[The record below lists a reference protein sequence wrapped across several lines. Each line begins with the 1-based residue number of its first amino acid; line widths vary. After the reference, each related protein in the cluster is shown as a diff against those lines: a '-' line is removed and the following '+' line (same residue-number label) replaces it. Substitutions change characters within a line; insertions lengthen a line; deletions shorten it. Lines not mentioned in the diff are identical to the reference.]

1 MIVLSLLVCVIFP
14 STKTMIN
21 QIEALEMNVARA
33 NEQTEQV
40 NAKKIQRLEEMFAIM
55 LEDIMEIKVS
65 VRALREHVEHVGT
78 VDSRRSSVLTIKE
91 MSPYRKQ
98 SQQSFQKVDD
108 CRRGSTAL
116 STKEM
121 SPRRAERGQRSK
133 NFVSEN
139 MNYLNVFAEKTQE
152 RENKRKKQIEAFKRR
167 VKKLTVSGTVS
178 SCVWFLCG
186 MIVIYQGIKCVKKYN
201 DSPKAAEIEVV
212 DGINELFPQFTICGA
227 GKRYNNTTPDCN
239 SHW

>member
-78 VDSRRSSVLTIKE
+78 CLPAIF
-91 MSPYRKQ
+91 Q
-98 SQQSFQKVDD
+98 S
-108 CRRGSTAL
+108 C
-116 STKEM
+116 
-121 SPRRAERGQRSK
+121 
-133 NFVSEN
+133 
-139 MNYLNVFAEKTQE
+139 
-152 RENKRKKQIEAFKRR
+152 
-167 VKKLTVSGTVS
+167 
-178 SCVWFLCG
+178 
-186 MIVIYQGIKCVKKYN
+186 
-201 DSPKAAEIEVV
+201 
-212 DGINELFPQFTICGA
+212 LF
-227 GKRYNNTTPDCN
+227 
-239 SHW
+239 

>member
-1 MIVLSLLVCVIFP
+1 
-14 STKTMIN
+14 
-21 QIEALEMNVARA
+21 MNVEESTMEAK
-33 NEQTEQV
+33 EQTQTEQV

-55 LEDIMEIKVS
+55 LEDIMELKVS
-65 VRALREHVEHVGT
+65 FRKLRES
-78 VDSRRSSVLTIKE
+78 VDSLGGTLDHRRSSVQLMKQ
-91 MSPYRKQ
+91 MSPRRKR
-98 SQQSFQKVDD
+98 SQQSIQTMVD
-108 CRRGSTAL
+108 CSRGSTAL
-116 STKEM
+116 TTKEV
-121 SPRRAERGQRSK
+121 SPCNAERGQQGK

-139 MNYLNVFAEKTQE
+139 MNYLKVFAEKTQE

>member
-1 MIVLSLLVCVIFP
+1 
-14 STKTMIN
+14 MIN

-212 DGINELFPQFTICGA
+212 DGKNELFPQFTICGA